1 MKMDKKT
8 DDTKIEEYEFH
19 QRKSPISINDIDIN
33 KIVISNKFPFN
44 KEILNISL
52 VTEVKRNQTFMDILS
67 RNEHI

>member
-1 MKMDKKT
+1 MKMDKKI

-19 QRKSPISINDIDIN
+19 HIHIDIN

-52 VTEVKRNQTFMDILS
+52 VTEVKRN
-67 RNEHI
+67 

>member
-1 MKMDKKT
+1 MKMDKKI

-19 QRKSPISINDIDIN
+19 QRKSPISISDIDIN

-52 VTEVKRNQTFMDILS
+52 VTEVKRN
-67 RNEHI
+67 